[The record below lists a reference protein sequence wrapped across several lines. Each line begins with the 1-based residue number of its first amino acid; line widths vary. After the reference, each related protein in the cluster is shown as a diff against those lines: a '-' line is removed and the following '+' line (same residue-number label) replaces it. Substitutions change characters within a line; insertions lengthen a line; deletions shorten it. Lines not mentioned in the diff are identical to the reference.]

1 GFFIQQQDRKDL
13 IIKYFTHQFSNPA
26 QGRVQVERGV
36 DHIGHLEQKWLD
48 LGLKIGLDGG
58 WCQCSLMIPGTPIH
72 SDVRRKNADC
82 SGKEVRKEVVSRLGG
97 AVLNTP

>member
-1 GFFIQQQDRKDL
+1 MLRRKAGYAFSHLDPNLVREFALVSHVKTNAQFLGFFIQQQDRKDL

-58 WCQCSLMIPGTPIH
+58 
-72 SDVRRKNADC
+72 
-82 SGKEVRKEVVSRLGG
+82 
-97 AVLNTP
+97 